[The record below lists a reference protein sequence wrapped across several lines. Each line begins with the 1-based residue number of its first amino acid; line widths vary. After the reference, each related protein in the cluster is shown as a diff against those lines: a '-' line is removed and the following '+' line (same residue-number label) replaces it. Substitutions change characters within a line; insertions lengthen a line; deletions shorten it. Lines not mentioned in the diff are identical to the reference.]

1 MLLSGRALWLKEGDK
16 CTNFFHRMANSNR
29 RNNSIE
35 SQLVNGPVSSD
46 QTEIKEHIVHFY
58 VIVCFLNSSVGSP
71 NWMALLLIPLI
82 KRMPLG

>member
-46 QTEIKEHIVHFY
+46 QLKSRNTLCISM
-58 VIVCFLNSSVGSP
+58 IVCFLNSSVGSP